1 MAKVVDQQRAVP
13 RAKAACKRAAE
24 AILGNRAVTVA
35 LVDDETMARLH
46 EQFLG
51 KKGPTDVL
59 SFPDGEIV
67 VSGDT
72 ALREARSRGVDPLH
86 ELVLYVVHGA
96 LHLDGHDDRKP
107 KDRSRMRDAE
117 RRILREL
124 GMGDVFAATPRK
136 RSTNPDRPRRRKR

>member
-24 AILGNRAVTVA
+24 AVLGSRPVTVA
-35 LVDDETMARLH
+35 LVDDRTMARLH

-51 KKGPTDVL
+51 TKGPTDVL

-72 ALREARSRGVDPLH
+72 ALREARSRGVDPVH
-86 ELVLYVVHGA
+86 ELMLYVVHGA

-117 RRILREL
+117 RKVLREL
-124 GMGDVFAATPRK
+124 GLGDVFAAKPRQ
-136 RSTNPDRPRRRKR
+136 RSAGRPRRRRR

>member
-1 MAKVVDQQRAVP
+1 M
-13 RAKAACKRAAE
+13 
-24 AILGNRAVTVA
+24 TVA
-35 LVDDETMARLH
+35 LVDDRTMARLH

-72 ALREARSRGVDPLH
+72 ALREARSRGVEPLH

-117 RRILREL
+117 RRILRKL
-124 GMGDVFAATPRK
+124 GFEDIFAATPRK
-136 RSTNPDRPRRRKR
+136 RSTDRPRRRKR